1 MKGVSLSLVAGT
13 LLLAACDNAPT
24 ALTRPASPT
33 TSRAALVANNRV
45 DVNTVALSDCGG
57 EDVLVT
63 GNFHQVLTITVDN
76 AGGFHVNNHLDFTG
90 LQGVGVVTGTQ
101 YVAHQV
107 QMINF
112 NVSKDLIG
120 VEVTQPLVFTLIGR
134 GSAPNEVFVAIQH
147 FTINANGE
155 FTSFV
160 DNFRV
165 KCS

>member
-1 MKGVSLSLVAGT
+1 MKGVNLSVVAAT
-13 LLLAACDNAPT
+13 LLLAACDNTPT
-24 ALTRPASPT
+24 ALTRPTPPT

-45 DVNTVALSDCGG
+45 EVNTIALSDCGT

-63 GNFHQVLTITVDN
+63 GSFHQVLTITVDN
-76 AGGFHVNNHLDFTG
+76 AGGFHVNDHLDFTG

-101 YVAHQV
+101 YVAHQT

-120 VEVTQPLVFTLIGR
+120 AEVTQPLVFTLIGS
-134 GSAPNEVFVAIQH
+134 GSAPDEVFVAIQH

-155 FTSFV
+155 LTSFV